1 MMSGRMRAKGRR
13 AGALLLTLIT
23 LSVQSVLPV
32 LAVTVDSE
40 QETASDGYTI
50 VEESGS
56 QSLEY
61 FDRIAVSSLHGDLTI
76 RSGEDF
82 AISFSEWNEAPDY
95 YVQDDILVVTGKRM
109 NSGQDASASDDT
121 SDDASSGSGG
131 DGGGD
136 VVILGEDE
144 PGNAGSGSGGAGDS
158 ADAEKT
164 AATGSADSADAG
176 ETDGNGDT
184 EGTGGT
190 EEASAEEAEGS
201 DAGSESENSAS
212 QSTVITVPA
221 GVGLDTLR
229 VAIVDGTLVITD
241 ITATDV
247 TIQSAGGDVI
257 LKDVSFGTVDVY
269 SSDGDVQLVNGSFNS
284 MSIGVG
290 TGNVSVQSDEGL
302 ARCRME
308 LRTENGTITVNG
320 AVKGSQYLQPGNGK
334 RTLNIQDE
342 DGDITVAG

>member
-1 MMSGRMRAKGRR
+1 MSGRMRAKGRR

-32 LAVTVDSE
+32 LAVTVDAE
-40 QETASDGYTI
+40 EETASDGYTI

-164 AATGSADSADAG
+164 AAAGAADSAD
-176 ETDGNGDT
+176 ETGDA
-184 EGTGGT
+184 GGT
-190 EEASAEEAEGS
+190 EEASATEAEGS
-201 DAGSESENSAS
+201 DAEENAGSESENGAS

-241 ITATDV
+241 ITAT
-247 TIQSAGGDVI
+247 
-257 LKDVSFGTVDVY
+257 
-269 SSDGDVQLVNGSFNS
+269 
-284 MSIGVG
+284 
-290 TGNVSVQSDEGL
+290 
-302 ARCRME
+302 
-308 LRTENGTITVNG
+308 
-320 AVKGSQYLQPGNGK
+320 
-334 RTLNIQDE
+334 
-342 DGDITVAG
+342 

>member
-1 MMSGRMRAKGRR
+1 MSGRMRAKGRR

-32 LAVTVDSE
+32 LAVTVDAE
-40 QETASDGYTI
+40 EETASDGYTI

-109 NSGQDASASDDT
+109 NSGQSASASNNA
-121 SDDASSGSGG
+121 SDDASAG
-131 DGGGD
+131 GGGD

-144 PGNAGSGSGGAGDS
+144 PGNAGSAGGGATDS

-164 AATGSADSADAG
+164 ASTGSADSAGAG
-176 ETDGNGDT
+176 ETD
-184 EGTGGT
+184 
-190 EEASAEEAEGS
+190 EAADADAEGS
-201 DAGSESENSAS
+201 DAEENGAGSESETAAN

-221 GVGLDTLR
+221 GVGLETLR

-247 TIQSAGGDVI
+247 TIQSAGGDVV
-257 LKDVSFGTVDVY
+257 LRDVSFGTVDVY
-269 SSDGDVQLVNGSFNS
+269 SSNGDVQLVNGSFNS

-290 TGNVSVQSDEGL
+290 TGNVYVQSDEGL

-342 DGDITVAG
+342 EGDITVTG